1 MRTNLVLE
9 LQDVPGQLVSVLD
22 PIGALG
28 ANIVTIIHQRDV
40 KTERGTIPVEIT
52 IEGDQETLDRVL
64 NKLDELNIH
73 ISAVDGIVLKEKI
86 ITILLGQIVDRDV
99 KDTMDKINQLEGVR
113 VADLELKISEND
125 QDSAAKI
132 IVEAEYGNRDLFM
145 DKINEIAD
153 FKGFQVISEV

>member
-9 LQDVPGQLVSVLD
+9 LQDVPGQLVGVLD

-52 IEGDQETLDRVL
+52 LEGDQETLDRVL

-73 ISAVDGIVLKEKI
+73 IRAVDGIMLKEKI
-86 ITILLGQIVDRDV
+86 ITLLLGKIIDRDV

-125 QDSAAKI
+125 QDSSAKI